1 MSTTEA
7 LTPVDLAEPGD
18 GDYRALS
25 STAVASVVFG
35 AASILIFLGAR
46 DSLENALMLTPLPL
60 LGIGLGIRASRK
72 IAANPDQFS
81 GAMAAKAGLALSAA
95 CLVGGMAFAF
105 YVSITEVP
113 KGYVPT
119 SFAEFKPDE
128 VDQRGG
134 HYIPP
139 DVAALDGKKV
149 FIKGYMRP
157 GTHYSSGGSAVN
169 QHIKRFLLVRDN
181 YQCCFGD
188 LSKVL
193 YFDQMAVNLTG
204 PITVDYTTG
213 LYRLGGTLHVAPR
226 NIAGGGPVFELE
238 ADHAE

>member
-7 LTPVDLAEPGD
+7 LTPVDRAEPGD
-18 GDYRALS
+18 LEYRALS

-35 AASILIFLGAR
+35 ALSVLIFLGAR
-46 DSLENALMLTPLPL
+46 DTLESALMLTPLPMA
-60 LGIGLGIRASRK
+60 GVALGIRALRK
-72 IAANPDQFS
+72 IRANPDQFS
-81 GAMAAKAGLALSAA
+81 GAGAAKAGLAMSAA
-95 CLVGGMAFAF
+95 CLVGGLAFAF
-105 YVSITEVP
+105 YVRITEVP

-134 HYIPP
+134 HAVPP
-139 DVAALDGKKV
+139 EVAALDGKKV

-188 LSKVL
+188 LSTVK
-193 YFDQMAVNLTG
+193 YFDQMAVNLNG

-213 LYRLGGTLHVAPR
+213 LYRLGGTLHVAER
-226 NIAGGGPVFELE
+226 NLIAGGPVFQLE